1 MIGFSFVIWQA
12 TGLSNVALEAQCMY
26 LAGGLKNIDLKNWI
40 STKSERF
47 TARTG
52 FDLYPSILLYIY
64 FDMWHVTG
72 DTWHMTGM
80 GRWTFSQN
88 FSSLALTVCELFPQS
103 TLTDWLT
110 DWCRSNPV
118 LAVKRSLFVEIRFL
132 RSIFFRPHVRY
143 MHWAS
148 NAMLDRPV
156 ASQMTKLE
164 HIKAGK

>member
-1 MIGFSFVIWQA
+1 MLISKCGCFLTRRGRSRWLQ
-12 TGLSNVALEAQCMY
+12 TLPW
-26 LAGGLKNIDLKNWI
+26 LASPLCKKKKKN
-40 STKSERF
+40 
-47 TARTG
+47 
-52 FDLYPSILLYIY
+52 Y
-64 FDMWHVTG
+64 MWHMWCVTG